1 MSRILIP
8 LHLQGVESLYLYIY
22 KVQNPFTSRIHIPSH
37 LLDVEHNLNFYKV
50 CGTFYLPWICSLS
63 EESFCSK
70 VSTFNVSI
78 NHLIVHN
85 SWNSFL
91 HLLCNFKC
99 IPSQTIKLYIFKQP
113 VEYSPAAATQLIC
126 LSNIPMIKKTFKI
139 VAFGENCRHFDITFT
154 SLKTLKLDLIQ
165 PQPWQTHNWV

>member
-99 IPSQTIKLYIFKQP
+99 IPSQTIKLDIFKQI
-113 VEYSPAAATQLIC
+113 VEYSLQLQHS

-139 VAFGENCRHFDITFT
+139 VAFGENCRHFWHHFHQ
-154 SLKTLKLDLIQ
+154 LKDSETWSDLTQTLANI
-165 PQPWQTHNWV
+165 